1 MNKDKKELEKVIS
14 EFNYKVTI
22 TKKELEL
29 AFSSKL
35 QRIRKMRRLTQRQLA
50 ERCNISIKTVQAYEQ
65 GTRKLEKA
73 NKNTILKICEVLN
86 CKEKDI
92 LDNESENA
100 FNEMFEDSNKRYNKL
115 FNENLF

>member
-1 MNKDKKELEKVIS
+1 MNDKKELEKAIS

-29 AFSSKL
+29 PFSSKL
-35 QRIRKMRRLTQRQLA
+35 QRIRKMRGLTQRQLA
-50 ERCNISIKTVQAYEQ
+50 EQCNISIKTLQSYEQ

-86 CKEKDI
+86 CRISDI
-92 LDNESENA
+92 LD
-100 FNEMFEDSNKRYNKL
+100 L
-115 FNENLF
+115 NLLTNNLIK

>member
-1 MNKDKKELEKVIS
+1 MNKDKKELEKAIS

-35 QRIRKMRRLTQRQLA
+35 QQIRKMRGLTQENLA
-50 ERCNISIKTVQAYEQ
+50 KYCNISIKSVQAYEQ

-73 NKNTILKICEVLN
+73 NKNTIIKICEVLN
-86 CKEKDI
+86 CKISDI
-92 LDNESENA
+92 IESEV
-100 FNEMFEDSNKRYNKL
+100 K
-115 FNENLF
+115 